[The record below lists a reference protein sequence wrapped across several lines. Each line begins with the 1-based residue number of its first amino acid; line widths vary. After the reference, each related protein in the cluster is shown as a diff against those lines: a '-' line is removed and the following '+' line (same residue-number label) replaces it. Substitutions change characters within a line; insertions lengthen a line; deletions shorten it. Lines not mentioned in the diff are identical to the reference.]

1 MEVQDIRVLI
11 VDDSAL
17 MRNLISR
24 VVEQSPG
31 LTVVGKERSVCVGKY
46 SRVQAGYYSFR
57 YRNAC
62 DERLAVFGRA

>member
-31 LTVVGKERSVCVGKY
+31 LTVVGKAMNGQLRWKVFPCA
-46 SRVQAGYYSFR
+46 SRI
-57 YRNAC
+57 
-62 DERLAVFGRA
+62 L

>member
-31 LTVVGKERSVCVGKY
+31 LTVVGK
-46 SRVQAGYYSFR
+46 
-57 YRNAC
+57 
-62 DERLAVFGRA
+62 LAATVIISSPFFI